1 MINLLI
7 GALCVLSSVFTVLS
21 IVLSIAYNLGALLP
35 ILSVVCLIATFCVG
49 LYLAKG

>member
-7 GALCVLSSVFTVLS
+7 GGLCVLSSVFTVLT
-21 IVLSIAYNLGALLP
+21 IVLSITYDLGALLP
-35 ILSVVCLIATFCVG
+35 ILSVVCLIATFCMG